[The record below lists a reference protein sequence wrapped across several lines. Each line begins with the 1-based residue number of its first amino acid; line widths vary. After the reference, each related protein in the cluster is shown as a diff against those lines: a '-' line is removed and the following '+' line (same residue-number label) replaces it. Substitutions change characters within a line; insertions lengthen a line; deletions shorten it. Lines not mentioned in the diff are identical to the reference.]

1 MPLGKLHIPFHFFT
15 LNSLN
20 QGTLIRQR
28 GPAHGGTPP
37 AQPPRRGRPPR
48 TKEQLIQKKGRLGKH
63 GHTRHATPRHRHPGI
78 AISEPSDK
86 RARPHRETTLHPLA
100 KAIFELTLENRHCI
114 AEATTN

>member
-1 MPLGKLHIPFHFFT
+1 MVESGDG
-15 LNSLN
+15 S
-20 QGTLIRQR
+20 LIRQR

-48 TKEQLIQKKGRLGKH
+48 TKEQQIQKKGRLGKH

-86 RARPHRETTLHPLA
+86 RNNIKLKH
-100 KAIFELTLENRHCI
+100 
-114 AEATTN
+114 